1 MKKILLLVSSF
12 MLLCG
17 SASAQGI
24 LRNLGERAKQ
34 AVENAVGEKV
44 ENAINNAV
52 NKATGNKKDSKDAE
66 EVNAPSVGV
75 DNPQAA

>member
-12 MLLCG
+12 ILLSG

-52 NKATGNKKDSKDAE
+52 NRTGNKNDLSLIHI
-66 EVNAPSVGV
+66 
-75 DNPQAA
+75 